1 MTAAAATTSAI
12 ADAADAAAA
21 AAAASDAAAAA
32 AAAPQPAKPL
42 RLRGSRADAS
52 RDIQNQVKIGQAIRN
67 QRLRDQREL
76 DEARREKQE
85 WIQRT
90 TESLASLF
98 NQTIVADAFNDW
110 VPTILP
116 EFAEFGMFVELFN
129 DEMRHRLGRLQTVL
143 KSLPQI
149 PEPPPIG
156 GTAMPVQTMNPPAVA
171 ASTAAST
178 ATSSAASA
186 APNNPQLDAP
196 AAPQAGKPA
205 AIIGSGLFVQRT
217 ADNAARD
224 AVAHF
229 LARFGLRLQLCD
241 RTAPDGQPFAD
252 ALDGQTSARFVLIL
266 APSPAEQHAPDGEA
280 LFELGVCVGRLG
292 AGRVI
297 VLHRGGDAQ
306 PDRFGV
312 MHVVLDSGDGWQL
325 QLARHLRRGG
335 VDVDLNK
342 LV

>member
-12 ADAADAAAA
+12 ADAAAAAA
-21 AAAASDAAAAA
+21 ANDAAS
-32 AAAPQPAKPL
+32 APTPEQPAKPL
-42 RLRGSRADAS
+42 RLRGSRADAM
-52 RDIQNQVKIGQAIRN
+52 RDIQNQAKIGQAIRN

-85 WIQRT
+85 WVQRT
-90 TESLASLF
+90 TELLESLF
-98 NQTIVADAFNDW
+98 NQTIVAEAFNDW

-116 EFAEFGMFVELFN
+116 EYAEFGMFVELFN
-129 DEMRHRLGRLQTVL
+129 DEMRHRLGRLQSVL
-143 KSLPQI
+143 KSLHQI

-156 GTAMPVQTMNPPAVA
+156 GVTMPAETMNAPAVA
-171 ASTAAST
+171 ASVATAPASR
-178 ATSSAASA
+178 
-186 APNNPQLDAP
+186 NPQLDAP
-196 AAPQAGKPA
+196 PAAPQAAKPA
-205 AIIGSGLFVQRT
+205 TIIGSGLFVQRT

-224 AVAHF
+224 AIAQF
-229 LARFGLRLQLCD
+229 LARFGLKLQLCD
-241 RTAPDGQPFAD
+241 RTAPDARPFSDELEA
-252 ALDGQTSARFVLIL
+252 QTSARFVLIL
-266 APSPAEQHAPDGEA
+266 APPPAEQNSADGEA

-297 VLHRGGDAQ
+297 VLHRGGEAQ

-312 MHVVLDSGDGWQL
+312 IHVVLDNGDGWQL

-335 VDVDLNK
+335 VEVDLNK